1 MGNVIDVKHCQKD
14 ILRGTAFSTSARTFS
29 SFQKDFGNLSNVPQ
43 HPLGL
48 ISSAQLRS
56 SSFTLRNVRI
66 QLNLLTDL
74 AYRSDVQ

>member
-29 SFQKDFGNLSNVPQ
+29 SFQKDFGNLSYVPQ

-48 ISSAQLRS
+48 ISSDQ
-56 SSFTLRNVRI
+56 
-66 QLNLLTDL
+66 
-74 AYRSDVQ
+74 